1 MNNIIL
7 KYRIEYCPINI
18 FIPPDERE
26 NGVTHGGFLPLNR
39 IKTIVSMTTPRDFH
53 FQNNT
58 ILPPFIEM
66 DMAPE
71 GFGCIYIPSMAP
83 TSSHSVSVVGVSSLG
98 IQFR

>member
-1 MNNIIL
+1 
-7 KYRIEYCPINI
+7 
-18 FIPPDERE
+18 
-26 NGVTHGGFLPLNR
+26 
-39 IKTIVSMTTPRDFH
+39 MTTPRDFH